1 MKRVLVFLFLL
12 LSGLQVFAFDWKPQ
26 SNEAL
31 RSDMFRFVEQF
42 RDNTSDR
49 SLSSSLDD
57 FLKEQQSKADA
68 EPYQWIYDTHA
79 FVDQMLEK
87 YPAEISD
94 GGECS
99 LERRNLLLLR
109 DYPMHA
115 DNKPADAPQGL
126 KDAYVNSVK
135 ALYAAAESDALAW
148 LKEGGRS
155 RRLEVFKVYNMGYL
169 FRSSGKVVAVD
180 VQWSGSVDQ
189 MKEFASMID
198 VFFVTHPHGDHYTK
212 ALLEEVLKAG
222 KQVVLPCDLVP
233 EYNGPEKIIIPED
246 RMDRM
251 NCGKISFI
259 SRMGNQGAK
268 VPCNVYLISLGRWNI
283 AHNGD
288 NAVHDVEDFLGE
300 NRVDVLVA
308 ACWNGIKKTM
318 NHIKSNPSGTECIYF
333 SAHENEWE
341 HTVDHR
347 EAYEELFR
355 REDRLGDAGYDYLP
369 TVITDAAGDVI
380 TLKK

>member
-1 MKRVLVFLFLL
+1 MQTSS
-12 LSGLQVFAFDWKPQ
+12 LSFPVFAFDWKPQ

-99 LERRNLLLLR
+99 FERRNLLLLR

-148 LKEGGRS
+148 LKE
-155 RRLEVFKVYNMGYL
+155 
-169 FRSSGKVVAVD
+169 
-180 VQWSGSVDQ
+180 
-189 MKEFASMID
+189 
-198 VFFVTHPHGDHYTK
+198 
-212 ALLEEVLKAG
+212 AL
-222 KQVVLPCDLVP
+222 
-233 EYNGPEKIIIPED
+233 
-246 RMDRM
+246 
-251 NCGKISFI
+251 
-259 SRMGNQGAK
+259 
-268 VPCNVYLISLGRWNI
+268 
-283 AHNGD
+283 
-288 NAVHDVEDFLGE
+288 
-300 NRVDVLVA
+300 
-308 ACWNGIKKTM
+308 T
-318 NHIKSNPSGTECIYF
+318 
-333 SAHENEWE
+333 
-341 HTVDHR
+341 
-347 EAYEELFR
+347 
-355 REDRLGDAGYDYLP
+355 
-369 TVITDAAGDVI
+369 
-380 TLKK
+380 